1 MKILLIH
8 QYAGNKGDRAVAFAM
23 CSIIKEQHP
32 NSEITIS
39 TSSPNLWKED
49 SFYTKNNI
57 QFIPNSWDFENV
69 GKKNSY
75 WAVLQKIKKY
85 TFTIM
90 RELFLVGNYPAISRM
105 FINPCFSKAVQ
116 TSDIVISVG
125 GHHFTTI
132 LSRDLVSS
140 INYDAMSVLSQKK
153 RLICFSQSFGPFVF
167 HNNRNKRLTY
177 KILSNCSLLLARE
190 KNSITEL
197 ENFGISQSYIQI
209 TKESVISLNRLFTLY
224 QRPSLREKQ
233 IGIAIYATQKRTE
246 KNHQAYIHTIGDSCK
261 YFVSKGYKVIF
272 FPMELKDTAPD
283 DRILIQEIL
292 QYINLPQQCSYI
304 DVDMPTDI
312 HLQAVSKCQCFIGH
326 KTHSTIFALASGTPL
341 IGIAYHP
348 KTEEFM
354 EQFGINQFCINDQE
368 LSTEVVIEKFNLLE
382 NDLDNIGKHLFEQ
395 ARVFTD
401 KVVSDLCSI
410 IQ

>member
-1 MKILLIH
+1 M
-8 QYAGNKGDRAVAFAM
+8 
-23 CSIIKEQHP
+23 
-32 NSEITIS
+32 
-39 TSSPNLWKED
+39 
-49 SFYTKNNI
+49 
-57 QFIPNSWDFENV
+57 
-69 GKKNSY
+69 
-75 WAVLQKIKKY
+75 
-85 TFTIM
+85 
-90 RELFLVGNYPAISRM
+90 
-105 FINPCFSKAVQ
+105 
-116 TSDIVISVG
+116 
-125 GHHFTTI
+125 
-132 LSRDLVSS
+132 
-140 INYDAMSVLSQKK
+140 
-153 RLICFSQSFGPFVF
+153 
-167 HNNRNKRLTY
+167 TY

-197 ENFGISQSYIQI
+197 ENFGISQSNIQI

-261 YFVSKGYKVIF
+261 YFVNKGYKVIF

-368 LSTEVVIEKFNLLE
+368 LSIEVVIEKFNLLE

-395 ARVFTD
+395 ARVSEGALAPLIHTD
-401 KVVSDLCSI
+401 RGSAYISKAFNQYLAINGTCHSYSAPGTPADNAVIEHWWADFKAIWIAHLPKA
-410 IQ
+410 QTLTELE